1 MERIPSSPPI
11 ITPLPANEQRPLLS
25 VMIPVYNCAQF
36 LPIVLESVLSQ
47 DMGAALMQIEV
58 VDDASTDAD
67 VAAIVQQLG
76 KGRVSYYR
84 QPENVGSLRN
94 FETCI
99 NRSRGQLVH
108 LLHGDDRVK
117 AGFYKKLSALFEQYP
132 EAGAAFCNYCFIDDT
147 GKITH
152 GHPPEAKEAGILKD
166 WLPRIAELQRIQY
179 VTIVVRRQVYEK
191 LGSFYG
197 MTYGEDWE
205 MWVRIARYYPIA
217 YTPEILAEYRLH
229 SGSISS
235 RMGDSGENIPCLLK
249 SHTLIQEHI
258 MQENLS
264 AKDKKKIID
273 KGKQHCALH
282 SILLA
287 YRIWKKTHNKLLA
300 LEFVKTALSLSKTP
314 LIYFHVFKFYIKV
327 AISF

>member
-197 MTYGEDWE
+197 MAYGEDWE

-229 SGSISS
+229 SGSISWQ
-235 RMGDSGENIPCLLK
+235 K
-249 SHTLIQEHI
+249 SINGQSIKDLIHAITLIQEHLP
-258 MQENLS
+258 EE
-264 AKDKKKIID
+264 DKKRVIGNAK
-273 KGKQHCALH
+273 KHCAYF
-282 SILLA
+282 SICIA
-287 YRIWKKTHNKLLA
+287 NNIWHDSHDRSAAQNQIKITLELCKEPKLYYHILK
-300 LEFVKTALSLSKTP
+300 L
-314 LIYFHVFKFYIKV
+314 YIKIV
-327 AISF
+327 LRMS